1 MSYSAEVDQRIIDVF
16 EELTQEWAGDM
27 EFLQESDEEL
37 AEAIARGQVD
47 RVRYAAP
54 GLVPS
59 VVQRAAAE
67 QFIYVADAPV
77 CPVDRVELLWYVREQ
92 SVCIDYHRYGNLGF
106 RASEERAQ
114 VL

>member
-77 CPVDRVELLWYVREQ
+77 CPVGRVELLWYVREQ